1 MKPRADKGAGSES
14 CPVFLFALLHV
25 MPSKNSLSGG
35 CFCIQR
41 RGETR
46 NGEKEK

>member
-14 CPVFLFALLHV
+14 CPVFLFALLHFT
-25 MPSKNSLSGG
+25 PPKNPIFGG